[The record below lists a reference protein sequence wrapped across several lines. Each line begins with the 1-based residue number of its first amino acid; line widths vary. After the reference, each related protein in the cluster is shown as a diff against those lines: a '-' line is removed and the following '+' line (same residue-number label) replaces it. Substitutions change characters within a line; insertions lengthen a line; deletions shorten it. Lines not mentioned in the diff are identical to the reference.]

1 MFVLS
6 AISFLLIASVFSIGT
21 ILAVINFPLQ
31 NFPFVQMMAGMLGFL
46 TASVLSGK
54 FVVFVHEL
62 KHKLLIGVVG
72 AKTKSLD
79 IHDNE
84 SGSIEFEYT
93 TAVKNFIPFIALAP
107 YFLPILTL
115 LTTPFWT
122 IFWGTTTELKR
133 TIFAYVAMFDICFN
147 MRELHPNQSDLEI
160 VPGGKT
166 IALIFIYSF
175 NLTFFNVL
183 FLMILDGPSLIL
195 QSLKNSINIIMMLF
209 HFF

>member
-6 AISFLLIASVFSIGT
+6 AISFLIVASVFSVGT

-31 NFPFVQMMAGMLGFL
+31 NLPLVQVMGGMLGFL

-54 FVVFVHEL
+54 FVVLIHEL
-62 KHKLLIGVVG
+62 KHKLLIGIVG
-72 AKTKSLD
+72 AKTKSLEV
-79 IHDNE
+79 HDNE

-122 IFWGTTTELKR
+122 IFWGTTSELKR

-160 VPGGKT
+160 VPGGRT

-175 NLTFFNVL
+175 NLTFFNIL
-183 FLMILDGPSLIL
+183 LLMILDGPGLIL
-195 QSLKNSINIIMMLF
+195 KSLNNSINLIITLF
-209 HFF
+209 YVF

>member
-6 AISFLLIASVFSIGT
+6 AISFLIVASVFSVGT

-31 NFPFVQMMAGMLGFL
+31 NFPLVQVMGGMLGFL

-54 FVVFVHEL
+54 FVVLIHEL
-62 KHKLLIGVVG
+62 KHKLLIGIVG
-72 AKTKSLD
+72 AKTKSLEV
-79 IHDNE
+79 HDNE

-122 IFWGTTTELKR
+122 IFWGTTTGLKR

-160 VPGGKT
+160 VPGGRT

-175 NLTFFNVL
+175 NLTFFNIL
-183 FLMILDGPSLIL
+183 LLMILDGPGLIL
-195 QSLKNSINIIMMLF
+195 KSLNNSINLIITLF
-209 HFF
+209 YVF